1 MSFVRSQ
8 WRVIFELFLF
18 VTFIFLF
25 HTIVSSVFVYK
36 TSVQSLESGLETMI
50 NRIDKD
56 LAYVDGRW
64 DTSLYNADPLTPYP
78 NGSSGFANPLYI
90 ITSEGFIIE
99 RSQPIH
105 GFLDTS
111 DFNHL
116 SAFNTPQTINTV
128 TNESWRVV
136 SEPIL
141 EGNSTVGVVMLSY
154 YNPQQGSIDEIDKKM
169 KESLHSIVQSL
180 VVKNGRINTQHIDI
194 RNIHYEYSFEIVDKY
209 NNVLLN
215 NGRVPSYIDP
225 SYFAKEIGNRSKRTI
240 LDSKTGREFA
250 IVTKT
255 LFSGNMPIGI
265 IIAGE
270 PIDALNNTLKKYV
283 YFSFVLGLLI
293 TIPLMI
299 YTVFIMKK
307 FLRTLEDG
315 EKEKTKLSLIRKIQF
330 DKKRSILW
338 VNDKQYPIP
347 YASYQYHICSALLLQ
362 PKRQWEYD
370 QLLEVL
376 GDFGEQINTR
386 KVYDAVHAINKRI
399 HFRLIEYKN
408 KTFSVNAEIKDYVIR
423 G

>member
-1 MSFVRSQ
+1 MSFVRSH
-8 WRVIFELFLF
+8 WRVIFPLFLF

-25 HTIVSSVFVYK
+25 HTIVSYVFVYK
-36 TSVQSLESGLETMI
+36 TSVQSLESRLETMI
-50 NRIDKD
+50 KRIDKD
-56 LAYVDGRW
+56 LSYANGKW
-64 DTSLYNADPLTPYP
+64 DTTLYNADPLTPYP

-105 GFLDTS
+105 GLLDTS

-116 SAFNTPQTINTV
+116 STFRTPQTINTI

-141 EGNSTVGVVMLSY
+141 DGRSVVGVVLLSY
-154 YNPQQGSIDEIDKKM
+154 YNPQQGSIEEIDKKM
-169 KESLHSIVQSL
+169 KESLHSIIQSL
-180 VVKNGRINTQHIDI
+180 QVTNNKINTQHIDI

-225 SYFAKEIGNRSKRTI
+225 SYFAKEIGNKNKRI
-240 LDSKTGREFA
+240 AVDSKTGREFV

-255 LFSGNMPIGI
+255 LFASNTPIGI

-270 PIDALNNTLKKYV
+270 PIDALNSTLKKYV
-283 YFSFVLGLLI
+283 YFSFMLGLLV

-307 FLRTLEDG
+307 FLRALEDE
-315 EKEKTKLSLIRKIQF
+315 EKDKTKLGLIKKIQF
-330 DKKRSILW
+330 DKKKSILW
-338 VNDKQYPIP
+338 INEKQYPIP
-347 YASYQYHICSALLLQ
+347 YASYQYHICSALLHQ
-362 PKRQWEYD
+362 PNRQWEYD
-370 QLLEVL
+370 ELLEVL
-376 GDFGEQINTR
+376 GDFGERINTR
-386 KVYDAVHAINKRI
+386 KVYDAVQAINKRI
-399 HFRLIEYKN
+399 NFRLIEYRN
-408 KTFSVNAEIKDYVIR
+408 KLFSINPEIRAFVTR
-423 G
+423 H